1 MLNKNPYLLGLVAS
15 AAIIAVSGLARGQSN
30 ADPPEKVTLKTDD
43 GVQLS
48 ATYYPS
54 SLGNKAVPVVML
66 ADHKVAQSVYAPLAV
81 RLQSPSE
88 GDAAANI
95 PPDTHQSFAVL
106 TVDLRGH
113 GDSLRQTLPNGNTR
127 TLDATKL
134 NRQDL
139 MGMVA
144 LDMKAA
150 RKFLVDKNDAGKL
163 NINALSIV
171 GAELGATVA
180 VNWAAT
186 DWAWPAL
193 ATGKQGQDVKALVL
207 ISPAWKFRGL
217 SMQQALRQPGLQKE
231 IAVLML
237 YGKQGK
243 SESADVKRIFEMLAK
258 HHPDSETKE
267 AGKLTDL
274 EEIGADINVQG
285 TQLLKNRSAENVI
298 IAFLQE
304 FVVAKEFPWSKR
316 RPD

>member
-1 MLNKNPYLLGLVAS
+1 MLNKSLFLIGHVVL
-15 AAIIAVSGLARGQSN
+15 AAIIASAGLARGQSN

-43 GVQLS
+43 GVQLA

-66 ADHKVAQSVYAPLAV
+66 ADHKVAQSVYAPLAQ

-88 GDAAANI
+88 GDPGANI

-113 GDSLRQTLPNGNTR
+113 GDSIRQTLPNGSTR
-127 TLDATKL
+127 TIDATKL
-134 NRQDL
+134 NRQDFTA
-139 MGMVA
+139 MVA
-144 LDMKAA
+144 LDMKAV

-193 ATGKQGQDVKALVL
+193 ATGKQGQDVKALIL

-217 SMQQALRQPGLQKE
+217 SVQQALRQPGLQKE
-231 IAVLML
+231 VAILML

-243 SESADVKRIFEMLAK
+243 SESADVKRIYEMLEK
-258 HHPDSETKE
+258 HHPSVATREE
-267 AGKLTDL
+267 GKLQDL
-274 EEIGADINVQG
+274 MEIGADINVQG
-285 TQLLKNRSAENVI
+285 TQLLKNRSAENII

-304 FVVAKEFPWSKR
+304 FVVAKDFPWSTR